1 MQKIYKKL
9 ILFTLGII
17 LAYSQTPIASA
28 ALATK
33 SSVANKEDTLSIE
46 TTTEE
51 GKTIKK
57 SEVCTEIF
65 SKVNA
70 EPAQDL
76 NKEEKIKLHLCI
88 TERVTMTAEE
98 RAIYKSAI
106 ADITNNIVIK
116 GENICILNPVEF
128 KNQKLT
134 VNTNPETESPLP
146 YTPNPGRFI
155 KGDCADNKKAIC
167 EYFKS
172 LAPEK
177 CKRNPQSEITFST
190 GGGPF
195 NCLDNTKFISCNNDG
210 VPRLQ
215 GSNSTFE
222 SERFDTSNLRAN
234 PNQSAS
240 FFQTPEDGSST
251 LTTIINRAIN
261 FLVSIASIV
270 ALVIFSIGALTLVT
284 SAGNSERVE
293 KGIAMIK
300 YSLTGLAVVLL
311 SYFAVIT
318 VQSIFF

>member
-9 ILFTLGII
+9 ILLTLGII

-33 SSVANKEDTLSIE
+33 SSVANKTETLSIQ

-51 GKTIKK
+51 GKTTKT
-57 SEVCTEIF
+57 SAVCTVIF
-65 SKVNA
+65 GKVNA
-70 EPAQDL
+70 NPQQVLQE
-76 NKEEKIKLHLCI
+76 EEKIKLHLCI
-88 TERVTMTAEE
+88 TQGVTMTAEE
-98 RAIYKSAI
+98 KEKYKRAI
-106 ADITNNIVIK
+106 ADIENNIVIN
-116 GENICILNPVEF
+116 GENICVLNPVEF
-128 KNQKLT
+128 TNQKLT
-134 VNTNPETESPLP
+134 VNTNSETESALP
-146 YTPNPGRFI
+146 YTPNSGRFI
-155 KGDCADNKKAIC
+155 KGDCTDNKKAIC

-172 LAPEK
+172 LAPDI
-177 CKRNPQSEITFST
+177 CQRNPLSKITF
-190 GGGPF
+190 GGTNF
-195 NCLDNTKFISCNNDG
+195 KCLENTKFISCKNDG
-210 VPRLQ
+210 VPSLL
-215 GSNSTFE
+215 GTDSTFE